1 MNKLDKIV
9 DFFSKIVMGISVL
22 ILSIVTILQVIAR
35 FIFSNTIPWG
45 QDIIRLAFV
54 YLVFFGGAYC
64 VFKNEHLNIDIIFNI
79 LNEKNKKIL
88 TILIDILLIIF
99 FIFLVYYGFI
109 FTKTGLNQK
118 APYLDIPMAVY
129 YLSLPTAALTMV
141 YFQFRKLCKEFL
153 GGKKW

>member
-9 DFFSKIVMGISVL
+9 DLFSKIVMGVSALVLSV
-22 ILSIVTILQVIAR
+22 VTILQVIAR
-35 FIFSNTIPWG
+35 FIFSNPIPWG
-45 QDIIRLAFV
+45 QDVIRLSFV

-64 VFKNEHLNIDIIFNI
+64 VFKNEHLNIDIVFNI

-88 TILIDILLIIF
+88 ASIIDILLIIF

-118 APYLDIPMAVY
+118 APYLDIPMAIY
-129 YLSLPTAALTMV
+129 YLSLPIAALTMV
-141 YFQFRKLCKEFL
+141 YFQIRKLWKDFL
-153 GGKKW
+153 GGEE

>member
-1 MNKLDKIV
+1 MDKVDKII
-9 DFFSKIVMGISVL
+9 DFFSKFVMGVSVL
-22 ILSIVTILQVIAR
+22 VLSVVTILQVIAR
-35 FIFSNTIPWG
+35 FIFSNPIPWG
-45 QDIIRLAFV
+45 QDVIRLSFI

-88 TILIDILLIIF
+88 AALIDILLIIF
-99 FIFLVYYGFI
+99 FVFLVYYGFI

-118 APYLDIPMAVY
+118 APYLDIPMSIY

-141 YFQFRKLCKEFL
+141 YFQIRKLWKDFL
-153 GGKKW
+153 GGRK

>member
-9 DFFSKIVMGISVL
+9 DLFSKIVMGVSVL
-22 ILSIVTILQVIAR
+22 VLSVVTILQVIAR
-35 FIFSNTIPWG
+35 FIFSNPIPWG
-45 QDIIRLAFV
+45 QDVIRLSFV

-64 VFKNEHLNIDIIFNI
+64 VFKNEHLNIDIVFNI

-88 TILIDILLIIF
+88 ASIIDILLIIF

-118 APYLDIPMAVY
+118 APYLDIPMAIY
-129 YLSLPTAALTMV
+129 YLSLPIAALTMV
-141 YFQFRKLCKEFL
+141 YFQIRKLWKDFL
-153 GGKKW
+153 GGEE

>member
-35 FIFSNTIPWG
+35 FIFSNPIPWG

-64 VFKNEHLNIDIIFNI
+64 VFKNEHLNIDIIFNS

-88 TILIDILLIIF
+88 TILIYRWQFII
-99 FIFLVYYGFI
+99 
-109 FTKTGLNQK
+109 
-118 APYLDIPMAVY
+118 
-129 YLSLPTAALTMV
+129 YLSLQQL
-141 YFQFRKLCKEFL
+141 
-153 GGKKW
+153 